1 MLHHVLV
8 LADDLEASR
17 AFYCDALGF
26 EEAETPELPFRGVWL
41 AHEGELCVH
50 LVDRATY
57 TAFFETL
64 GLPAASG
71 PVDHV
76 AFRCGDLGSAAARLD
91 AAGVDAFSNVVPG
104 LLRQLY
110 VTDPNGLRIE
120 LNVPDA

>member
-8 LADDLEASR
+8 LSDDLEASR
-17 AFYCDALGF
+17 AFYCEVLGF
-26 EEAETPELPFRGVWL
+26 AAVESHELPFRGVWL

-50 LVDRATY
+50 LADRATY

-64 GLPAASG
+64 GLAAASG

-76 AFRCGDLGSAAARLD
+76 AFRCGDLESAAARLE
-91 AAGVDAFSNVVPG
+91 AAEVDAFANVVPG
-104 LLRQLY
+104 VRRQLY

-120 LNVPDA
+120 LNVPDE